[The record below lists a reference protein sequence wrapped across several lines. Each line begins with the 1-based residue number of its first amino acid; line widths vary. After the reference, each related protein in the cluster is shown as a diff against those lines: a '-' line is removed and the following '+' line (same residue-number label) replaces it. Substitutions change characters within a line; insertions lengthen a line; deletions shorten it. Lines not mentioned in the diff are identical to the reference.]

1 MVTLYFIRH
10 GQSEANLQ
18 GIIQGHAEFP
28 LSELGKKQAL
38 LVGEWMA
45 QIHLDDIFSS
55 DLQRA
60 MLTAKEIEKHQPI
73 TVKPWEIVREVGLGP
88 LEGKTREQ
96 MYEEFPTLQANAL
109 LTSGINGTETVEAVT
124 ERCSYLVDTLREDY
138 NNKAVAII
146 SHGGFISIM
155 LMYLIAGDQ
164 WHTLKRPFV
173 IGNTGVTKVELG
185 DEGSVKFHF
194 TNRMEHLANDKNN
207 QSSSVLY

>member
-28 LSELGKKQAL
+28 LSDLGKKQAS

-45 QIHLDDIFSS
+45 NVHLDNIYSS

-60 MLTAKEIEKHQPI
+60 MLTAEEIAKHQPI
-73 TVKPWEIVREVGLGP
+73 SAKPLEMVREVGLGP
-88 LEGKTREQ
+88 LEGKTRKQ
-96 MYEEFPTLQANAL
+96 MSVEYPTLQPNAL
-109 LTSGINGTETVEAVT
+109 LTSGIEGTETVEAVT
-124 ERCSYLVDTLREDY
+124 QRCSSLVDKLLRDY
-138 NNKAVAII
+138 NNKTVAII

-164 WHTLKRPFV
+164 WHGLKRPFV

-185 DEGSVKFHF
+185 DEGSVKLHF
-194 TNRMEHLANDKNN
+194 TNGMEHLLNDKNV
-207 QSSSVLY
+207 QSSSILY